1 MPICFHFTTLCLVSA
16 ILTILTILTLT
27 ILTIAMPGI
36 ASIAKGTPA
45 LRKEFAELGHSSVDG
60 LRWLQRLPAVHSSC
74 CHNPSSKPLPMCS
87 VSSPLTWTS

>member
-16 ILTILTILTLT
+16 ILTILTLT

-45 LRKEFAELGHSSVDG
+45 LCKEFAELGHSSVDG
-60 LRWLQRLPAVHSSC
+60 LRWLQRLPAVAR
-74 CHNPSSKPLPMCS
+74 L
-87 VSSPLTWTS
+87 